1 MFAASPALSGP
12 STLSLHLHRDLAIRW
27 LAPQPVYQRRV
38 PAPPAPAPNGPSLHS
53 SRLPVP
59 ASASHPALAST
70 LQPVPFLLTHPDLFH
85 PSALRLSRGTF
96 YFGQLGTFHLAATRS
111 ALGSVVNKSRCPVL
125 LSFMQPSS

>member
-27 LAPQPVYQRRV
+27 LAPQPVHQRRV

-70 LQPVPFLLTHPDLFH
+70 TSASPVPVDSSRFVPSFCLTAVKRNFLLWPIRNF
-85 PSALRLSRGTF
+85 S
-96 YFGQLGTFHLAATRS
+96 LGRDKVRTR
-111 ALGSVVNKSRCPVL
+111 VCR
-125 LSFMQPSS
+125 